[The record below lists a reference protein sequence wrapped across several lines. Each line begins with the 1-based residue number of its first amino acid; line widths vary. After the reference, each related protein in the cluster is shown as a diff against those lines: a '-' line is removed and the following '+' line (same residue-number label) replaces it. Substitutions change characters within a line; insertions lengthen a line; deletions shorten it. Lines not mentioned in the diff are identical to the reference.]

1 MAFIA
6 IIALLIAIAALAP
19 FYGTDSRWPE
29 LLRAYRR
36 DI

>member
-1 MAFIA
+1 MAFFAFIA
-6 IIALLIAIAALAP
+6 LFLVIAVAAPL
-19 FYGTDSRWPE
+19 YGTDSRWPE